1 MSIALTDDEW
11 AFLQNIPETDLID
24 AAADLSMLA
33 PEVVDTRA
41 LLEDMLPLLIHRLR
55 DTGLPFSKYDR
66 DDLEA
71 LSARDRASIATLQGL
86 KPNASV
92 STILKA
98 GQKVYKTYLK
108 TRPGN
113 PVALLLPTLL
123 PVIARVAE

>member
-1 MSIALTDDEW
+1 MSIELTEEEW
-11 AFLQNIPETDLID
+11 VFLSRIPETDLVD

-33 PEVVDTRA
+33 PEVLDARA
-41 LLEDMLPLLIHRLR
+41 LLEDMIPLIIARLQ
-55 DTGLPFSKYDR
+55 DEGLPFSKYDR

-71 LSARDRASIATLQGL
+71 LSASDRASLAKLQGL

-92 STILKA
+92 SAMLKA
-98 GQKVYKTYLK
+98 GQKVYKTYVK

>member
-1 MSIALTDDEW
+1 MTIALTEDEW
-11 AFLQNIPETDLID
+11 TVLRRIPETDLVD
-24 AAADLSMLA
+24 AAADLSMLT
-33 PEVVDTRA
+33 PESLDARA
-41 LLEDMLPLLIHRLR
+41 LLEDMIPLIIHRLR
-55 DTGLPFSKYDR
+55 DEGLPLSKYDR

-71 LSARDRASIATLQGL
+71 LSTSERASVARLQGL

-92 STILKA
+92 SAMVKA